1 MSLKKLFLKNLSGG
15 NYNMSDTKI
24 NMIILLLILLI
35 VITIYVL
42 KNSNVFQQTQ
52 TDAPQLPI
60 NPSSPLPIPPSPISP
75 PNRPP
80 PPPENVPVVDPV
92 GPAVYDVLRKY
103 DYRTLN
109 DPLTPPYKRD
119 DYMIPAYIADP
130 NNFGI
135 YTQGGPAPFMK
146 MGYLNHHH
154 SKPGEPYKFLTLM
167 GRPRY
172 YGSSRY
178 DYYVTS
184 NFKDEN
190 LKIDLDQYKYR
201 NELYT
206 GDTVYIPQLKR
217 EYEVHIDRILDYT
230 YNPYII

>member
-1 MSLKKLFLKNLSGG
+1 MKLKKLFLKGGG
-15 NYNMSDTKI
+15 NSNNNI
-24 NMIILLLILLI
+24 IIFIILLSLAILI
-35 VITIYVL
+35 IYIIRHFTQMNQINQMQL
-42 KNSNVFQQTQ
+42 QQMQIQQIQQTQ
-52 TDAPQLPI
+52 QTQQTENLKNNI
-60 NPSSPLPIPPSPISP
+60 NDDIIK
-75 PNRPP
+75 
-80 PPPENVPVVDPV
+80 PEI
-92 GPAVYDVLRKY
+92 YDVLRKY

-119 DYMIPAYIADP
+119 DYMIPAYIMDP

-146 MGYLNHHH
+146 MGYLNNRHA
-154 SKPGEPYKFLTLM
+154 KPGQPYKFLTLM

-184 NFKDEN
+184 NYKDEN
-190 LKIDLDQYKYR
+190 LKIDLDEYKYR

-206 GDTVYIPQLKR
+206 GDKVFIPQLDT
-217 EYEVHIDRILDYT
+217 EYEVNIDRVMDYT